1 MRRSDFMLGGRDF
14 KTLVASQI
22 METNVERISENTS
35 WREAARIMTDNELK
49 SLPVVDDSN
58 GLLGLITEYD
68 ILGPIAESKDV
79 KMIKAKDIVSK
90 DVQKVTGDTPA
101 MAVLKTFDDKRVF
114 KIFVIENDVLKGV
127 IVKHDVLLAY
137 LNTTEEAPKG
147 F

>member
-22 METNVERISENTS
+22 METNVERIGETTS

-49 SLPVVDDSN
+49 SLPVVDGN
-58 GLLGLITEYD
+58 NALLGLITEYD

-79 KMIKAKDIVSK
+79 KAIKAKDIVSK

-101 MAVLKTFDDKRVF
+101 MNVLKIFDDKKVF
-114 KIFVIENDVLKGV
+114 KIFVIEKDALKGV
-127 IVKHDVLLAY
+127 IVKHDILLAY